1 MKIQKKIHFLFVKS
15 LQIYSTIWKFCSLK
29 RFYLNRNT
37 TEFVPCEQLSLKAGR
52 YATKDEKPQRAIVC
66 FSIEH
71 MRQRDA
77 HAKTSNDSTSSWFP
91 RERQKK
97 QKNSFNKQNRSFA
110 PASHFFVHVFP
121 FLHDYDV
128 KMPNFTFNGKLKQ
141 ATMKFYF
148 SFWTWIRSLRI
159 QLQFGSPT
167 FDKDLTK

>member
-1 MKIQKKIHFLFVKS
+1 MKIQKEIHFLFVKS

-71 MRQRDA
+71 VRQRDA

-91 RERQKK
+91 RERQKNK
-97 QKNSFNKQNRSFA
+97 RIVLTSKTEALLLHHTFLYTSFRFCTTTTWKCLISRLMENLNKQQW
-110 PASHFFVHVFP
+110 
-121 FLHDYDV
+121 
-128 KMPNFTFNGKLKQ
+128 NF
-141 ATMKFYF
+141 
-148 SFWTWIRSLRI
+148 ISLFE
-159 QLQFGSPT
+159 LG
-167 FDKDLTK
+167 